1 MHSESMRHDQIR
13 NDAAG
18 HASAK
23 YWHDGATLVEFA
35 VAATVLSALA
45 AVFLLRLLDAQE
57 YAEKIA
63 METTVANMQAG
74 LRAQVGALLIADRTS
89 EIVALVAHNPVQW
102 LEDPPEGYLGEYTG
116 QPSDDTSG
124 AWYFDSVLGEL
135 VYTVNLRR
143 HFVPSQSLGYTVRF
157 KVLPISDAAAAG
169 SPNEPVW
176 VRLAVLNDYSW
187 F

>member
-1 MHSESMRHDQIR
+1 MAGEPLRRGLIL

-18 HASAK
+18 HAGAK
-23 YWHDGATLVEFA
+23 YRHAGATLAEFA
-35 VAATVLSALA
+35 VAATVLAVLG

-63 METTVANMQAG
+63 MEATVENMRAG

-89 EIVALVAHNPVQW
+89 EIVALAAGNPVQW
-102 LEDPPEGYLGEYTG
+102 LDDPPEGYLGEYPG
-116 QPSDDTSG
+116 QPPTDTSG

-135 VYTVNLRR
+135 VYTANLRR
-143 HFVPSQSLGYTVRF
+143 HFIPSGSSGYTVRL
-157 KVLPISDAAAAG
+157 KVLPISDAAAAR